1 MYSAQNNFEA
11 KLNALRLLYKRDIS
25 GKIQELEQAI
35 QDAHHK
41 PDSRS
46 VGHLRFVSHKLAGSG
61 ATFGFPEISAEA
73 KKIERFSASYLEA
86 LKENPNKQQV
96 WDDVFDSLHQ
106 LKSLAENI
114 QGKKESQ
121 KPSDEDIEKL
131 KLSAGKPSAAHFA
144 NAPAITAN
152 TQATPF
158 SDDAILLR
166 LANEHENEASLLLIE
181 DDHIVSRELSTQLG
195 FLGYRIQSRQA
206 LKTLDAQQTPIL
218 PDQLSAILIDTGK
231 QEPSSYISY
240 LQALKLDP
248 ATSKDLPIII
258 LSTQDNIDARLAA
271 LRAGAKAFFT
281 KPVDVGIILDTI
293 RQSRNPT
300 ENNMPLR
307 VVIVDDQE
315 NMARFYAA
323 ILEQRGFD
331 VRIVT
336 DARLALDM
344 MHEFTP
350 DLLLVDMYMPY
361 CSGVELAQIIRQ
373 QAAFLSTPIVYLSSE
388 TDSDAKLEAMRH
400 GGDDF
405 ISKPVNPD
413 YLSTS
418 IRIRALR
425 HQRIRQQIVRDGL
438 TGLFNHTH
446 FKEHIQVELLR
457 AARTQEAISLVMID
471 IDHFKSVN
479 DQYGHP
485 VGDRVLRLLARF
497 LEQRLRASDICGRFG
512 GEEFGVLL
520 PGSTAQQTWHVME
533 KLREDFAHIKHNA
546 NENIEFHVTF
556 SCGIADNYMSSHA
569 AQLIRFADEAL
580 YTAKNSGRNQVVIYA
595 PKGIPAA
602 EARPY

>member
-25 GKIQELEQAI
+25 GKIQEIETAINDATNQATPQSI
-35 QDAHHK
+35 A
-41 PDSRS
+41 
-46 VGHLRFVSHKLAGSG
+46 HLRFVSHKLAGSG
-61 ATFGFPEISAEA
+61 ATFGFPEISNEA
-73 KKIERFSASYLEA
+73 RKIERFSAHYLEQ
-86 LKENPNKQQV
+86 LTQNPNHQQH
-96 WDDVFDSLHQ
+96 WESVFASLHQ
-106 LKSLAENI
+106 LKHLADNL
-114 QGKKESQ
+114 QNQQVSSPKLA
-121 KPSDEDIEKL
+121 DANVDKL
-131 KLSAGKPSAAHFA
+131 KMSAGNQVASALHS
-144 NAPAITAN
+144 NTTPAAC
-152 TQATPF
+152 F
-158 SDDAILLR
+158 SDKAILLR

-181 DDHIVSRELSTQLG
+181 DDHILSRELSTQLG

-206 LKTLDAQQTPIL
+206 LKNFDATQTPIA
-218 PDQLSAILIDTGK
+218 PNQLSAILIDTGK
-231 QEPSSYISY
+231 QEPNTYISY
-240 LQALKLDP
+240 LQALKIDP
-248 ATSKDLPIII
+248 AQLKELPIIF
-258 LSTQDNIDARLAA
+258 LSTHDHIDARLSA

-281 KPVDVGIILDTI
+281 KPVDVGVILDTI
-293 RQSRNPT
+293 RQSRSPT

-307 VVIVDDQE
+307 VVIVEDQE

-336 DARLALDM
+336 DARLALDV
-344 MHEFTP
+344 MHEFMP

-405 ISKPVNPD
+405 ISKPVDPD

-438 TGLFNHTH
+438 TGLFNHTR
-446 FKEHIQVELLR
+446 FKEHIQIELLR
-457 AARTQEAISLVMID
+457 AARNQEAVSLVMID

-485 VGDRVLRLLARF
+485 IGDRVLRLLAQF
-497 LEQRLRASDICGRFG
+497 LEQRLRATDICGRFG

-520 PGSTAQQTWHVME
+520 PSSNAQQTWHIME

-580 YTAKNSGRNQVVIYA
+580 YTAKNSGRNQVVTYA
-595 PKGIPAA
+595 PKGIQSI
-602 EARPY
+602 EARHY